1 MTERN
6 LFREPLATAAV
17 ALLALVLVA
26 AVGFPVYRVIAE
38 PGLGDFTRIFD
49 EPGWQRALRHSLTMA
64 VLSTATA
71 TVLGF
76 AYAWAMIYARPPG
89 RGFFHGIALLPL
101 LSPPFVVAA
110 SYPLLFGRR
119 GLISYELF
127 NHPLNVYGQRG
138 LWAVQTIAFFPYAYQ
153 IISNV
158 LRNVNPTLEVAA
170 ADLGGSRWRVF
181 RTVTLPLSLPGIVS
195 AALLVAV
202 YVLSDFANPLIIAG
216 RYETLPALAWG
227 QISAFADFKAA
238 AVLASYLLL
247 VAGAFFVLSLRFNPT
262 RSFVTVSGRGG
273 WLERA
278 PMPWRVRLPALLF
291 CSVLTLFIL
300 VLYGVLVAGSVTK
313 VWGVNHDL
321 TLEHWRWVKAHPLP
335 LQNSI
340 KFSLIAAS
348 TSAIVSMLLAYLTLR
363 RRFPGRRVLEFLS
376 LLPAAVPGIFFGI
389 GYILAFERKPLA
401 EYTDNAS
408 FLITLAL
415 FAWNLPTGYRAAAA
429 ALSQI
434 DPSLEDAAGSLGA
447 GTMRTFKDV
456 MLPLLA
462 GPFLTAFVTGFVRA
476 ITTLS
481 VIIFLVT
488 APTMMAPITI
498 MNLVSNFDWGRGT
511 AYTSALIGLALLVLL
526 VFWLIRRGRAG
537 LNVIING

>member
-1 MTERN
+1 MSERS
-6 LFREPLATAAV
+6 LTREPLALLVVVALAAV
-17 ALLALVLVA
+17 LAVA
-26 AVGFPVYRVIAE
+26 VAFPVYRVLAE
-38 PGLGDFTRIFD
+38 PGVSQLTRIFD

-64 VLSTATA
+64 LLSTATA

-76 AYAWAMIYARPPG
+76 GYAWAIIYG
-89 RGFFHGIALLPL
+89 RIPLRGLFHAVALLPL

-110 SYPLLFGRR
+110 AYPLLFGRR
-119 GLISYELF
+119 GLISYELL
-127 NHPLNVYGQRG
+127 NHPLNVYGMRG
-138 LWAVQTIAFFPYAYQ
+138 LWAVQTVAFFPYAYQ
-153 IISNV
+153 ITANV

-170 ADLGGSRWRVF
+170 ADLGAGQWRVF
-181 RTVTLPLSLPGIVS
+181 RTVTLPLAMPGLVS

-238 AVLASYLLL
+238 AALASYLL
-247 VAGAFFVLSLRFNPT
+247 VIAGGFFLLSLRFNAA

-273 WLERA
+273 WLER
-278 PMPWRVRLPALLF
+278 PRLPGRANALAIAL
-291 CSVLTLFIL
+291 VALPALFIL
-300 VLYGVLVAGSVTK
+300 VLYGVLLAGAFTK
-313 VWGVNHDL
+313 VWGVNFDF
-321 TLEHWRWVKAHPLP
+321 TLDHWRYVLDHKLP
-335 LQNSI
+335 LQNSV
-340 KFSLIAAS
+340 KFSLVAAAAS
-348 TSAIVSMLLAYLTLR
+348 SVVSTVLAYLTLR

-389 GYILAFERKPLA
+389 GYILAFERRPLLI
-401 EYTDNAS
+401 DNAA

-415 FAWNLPTGYRAAAA
+415 FAWNLPTGFRAVAA

-447 GTMRTFKDV
+447 GTMRTFKDI
-456 MLPLLA
+456 MLPLLI
-462 GPFLTAFVTGFVRA
+462 GPFVTAFVTGFVRA

-511 AYTSALIGLALLVLL
+511 AYTSALIGLALLVLAL
-526 VFWLIRRGRAG
+526 LWLFRRGQAG
-537 LNVIING
+537 LNTWING